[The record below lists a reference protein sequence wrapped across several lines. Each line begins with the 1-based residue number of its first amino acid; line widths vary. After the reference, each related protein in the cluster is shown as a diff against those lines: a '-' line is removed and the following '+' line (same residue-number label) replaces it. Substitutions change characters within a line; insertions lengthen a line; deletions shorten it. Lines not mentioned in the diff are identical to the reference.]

1 MKKAMQNTKVTEP
14 TFCSGCDE
22 KITVSVH
29 EVLHFDS
36 IECPRCGTDTY
47 HEEWQYEEAL
57 NLAEELLE
65 RTKTGNC

>member
-1 MKKAMQNTKVTEP
+1 MRKMKGVYVTEP
-14 TFCSGCDE
+14 TVCECGESI
-22 KITVSVH
+22 KVSVY

-57 NLAEELLE
+57 NIAEMEVY
-65 RTKTGNC
+65 K